1 MSALLTFIICIFL
14 AIIIVIAVAALSF
27 YRQLRNA
34 ARRFRPKDT
43 ENRTKVGGNVVID
56 KRTEEARNKKII
68 PDDEGEYV
76 DYE

>member
-34 ARRFRPKDT
+34 ARRFRSGKRAGT
-43 ENRTKVGGNVVID
+43 E
-56 KRTEEARNKKII
+56 
-68 PDDEGEYV
+68 PEGV
-76 DYE
+76 

>member
-14 AIIIVIAVAALSF
+14 AIIIVKAVAALSF

-34 ARRFRPKDT
+34 ARRFRPKDS

-56 KRTEEARNKKII
+56 KRTAKARNKKII